1 MKKIFTILGVVAAA
15 TFMNAQ
21 NLVQN
26 PGFESGVLTPWVK
39 GGTSYTEPTMV
50 NSGAHSGTYYAAYNG
65 ATGTTGF
72 MQDITITGGAV
83 YTVSFW
89 YKATGDGT
97 DGRIWSVFK
106 DAGGA
111 LLYLAGDSSTTA
123 TGAQL
128 DPLRGPNNGYLPESA
143 TWTQHTVT
151 FTSPATATLFQFAVR
166 AYNNS
171 TNVSFD
177 DFSLVAG
184 TMGTIDFSK
193 DKFSIVKNTMVN
205 EEVVFAKNV
214 KDVKVYNMLG
224 QVVKTLSVKE
234 GEAVNVS
241 DLASGNYIVT
251 GTVNN
256 EAVSQKVIKK

>member
-1 MKKIFTILGVVAAA
+1 MKKIFTILGVAAAA

-21 NLVQN
+21 NLVTN
-26 PGFESGVLTPWVK
+26 PGFENDLTGWTA
-39 GGTSYTEPTMV
+39 GTVASYALPTIATDTPY
-50 NSGAHSGTYYAAYNG
+50 SGAKYATYT
-65 ATGTTGF
+65 ATATTGF
-72 MQDITITGGAV
+72 YQNIPISASTQ

-89 YKATGDGT
+89 YKASGSGN
-97 DGRIWSVFK
+97 GCRIWSCFLDSA
-106 DAGGA
+106 DAPV
-111 LLYLAGDSSTTA
+111 YLADPSTS
-123 TGAQL
+123 
-128 DPLRGPNNGYLPESA
+128 DPLRNNNVYLPKVSA
-143 TWTQHTVT
+143 WTQHTVT
-151 FTSPATATLFQFAVR
+151 FTSPASATKFQLAVR

-171 TNVSFD
+171 VASFD

-184 TMGTIDFSK
+184 SLGTIDFSK

-205 EEVVFAKNV
+205 EEVIFAKNV

-234 GEAVNVS
+234 GETVNVS
-241 DLASGNYIVT
+241 DLTSGNYIVT